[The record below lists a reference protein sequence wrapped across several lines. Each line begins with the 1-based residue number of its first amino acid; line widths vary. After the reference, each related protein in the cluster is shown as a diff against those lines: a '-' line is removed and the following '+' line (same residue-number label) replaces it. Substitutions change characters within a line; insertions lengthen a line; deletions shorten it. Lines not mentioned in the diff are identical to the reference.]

1 MYLYN
6 EFLVKQEQTE
16 IERKVIEEVS
26 RNNQQNLKEDKQQE
40 K

>member
-26 RNNQQNLKEDKQQE
+26 RSNQQDLEEDKQQE